1 MSLMFWDSI
10 KSCSC
15 CLLGFI
21 IFNRILSDSLKVT
34 EPPMAFLV
42 LHKNST
48 IQKKKFNHACAGQ
61 ATLARGGARK
71 AAWDRWPGNW
81 NVTRGTRYARVMHVL
96 AQLLLHAK
104 VTSGLVV
111 QVISTK
117 RTSQTSFFNSNR
129 ASSGYFTAGSA
140 IKTSD
145 RISPIRH
152 LCADT
157 TVFCQL
163 VDCLVLYEGA
173 IHVETDGFSL
183 SPNFDGSGFQS
194 VACVHWHV
202 IRFDC
207 SL

>member
-1 MSLMFWDSI
+1 
-10 KSCSC
+10 
-15 CLLGFI
+15 
-21 IFNRILSDSLKVT
+21 
-34 EPPMAFLV
+34 
-42 LHKNST
+42 
-48 IQKKKFNHACAGQ
+48 
-61 ATLARGGARK
+61 
-71 AAWDRWPGNW
+71 
-81 NVTRGTRYARVMHVL
+81 MHVSCTF
-96 AQLLLHAK
+96 LLHAK

-183 SPNFDGSGFQS
+183 SPNFDGSGF
-194 VACVHWHV
+194 
-202 IRFDC
+202 
-207 SL
+207 